1 MSLTFDWQSFV
12 EIFGLLFGLFLLLS
26 GIFTAYFGSGKSRK
40 IGIGLVVGGI
50 VIGVL
55 MVLFYHEVRSGQLL
69 TLVWNTFIVLLASIL
84 GALAAIGLFL
94 VAIMKS

>member
-1 MSLTFDWQSFV
+1 MGLSFDAEGFV
-12 EIFGLLFGLFLLLS
+12 AIFGLLFGLFLLLS

-40 IGIGLVVGGI
+40 IGIGLVVGGLVVGI
-50 VIGVL
+50 LIAL
-55 MVLFYHEVRSGQLL
+55 TYHSVWHSSLT
-69 TLVWNTFIVLLASIL
+69 TLVWNTFVVLLASVL

>member
-1 MSLTFDWQSFV
+1 MGLTFDALQFL

-26 GIFTAYFGSGKSRK
+26 GLFTAYFGSGKSRK

-50 VIGVL
+50 VVGVL
-55 MVLFYHEVRSGQLL
+55 MVLLYHTYRSGEFVDLL
-69 TLVWNTFIVLLASIL
+69 WSTFLVLLASVL

>member
-55 MVLFYHEVRSGQLL
+55 MALFYHEVRSGQLL
-69 TLVWNTFIVLLASIL
+69 TLVWNTFVVLLASIL